1 MMVDTNKSLP
11 TKPVAQSQ
19 VTMTEMVLPQHT
31 NALGSVFGGTVMG
44 WVDIAAA
51 TCAMRHC
58 GRQVVTA
65 SVDAM
70 HFLAPVRLGW
80 VVTVQASVNYVGG
93 TSCEIGVKVTSENAI
108 SGEKFH
114 TASAY
119 LTFVALDSHGRPT
132 AIPGLVLHTNDEKRR
147 HESAKI
153 RRENRLKL
161 KGELQARRDVQC

>member
-1 MMVDTNKSLP
+1 MASTVKTQPS
-11 TKPVAQSQ
+11 KPVSQSQ

-31 NALGSVFGGTVMG
+31 NALGSVFGGTVMS

-58 GRQVVTA
+58 AKQVVTA

-80 VVTVQASVNYVGG
+80 VVTIQASVNYVGG
-93 TSCEIGVKVTSENAI
+93 TSCEIGVKVTSENPI
-108 SGEKFH
+108 SGERFH

-119 LTFVALDSHGRPT
+119 LTFVALDSHGKPT
-132 AIPGLVLHTNDEKRR
+132 SIPALLLESDEEKRR
-147 HESAKI
+147 HASARL
-153 RRENRLKL
+153 RRESRLKL
-161 KGELQARRDVQC
+161 KTELQARRDDQT